1 MNEFLNEMNKAIL
14 QGGKPAL
21 RICITKY
28 FFGENKLLSTA
39 SRTDEELIK
48 TVDLFTDF
56 ALLYYESGG
65 FKLLKEKV
73 ATALKEQL

>member
-1 MNEFLNEMNKAIL
+1 MNEFLNEMNQSIL
-14 QGGKPAL
+14 QGGKSAL

-39 SRTDEELIK
+39 SRTDEELLE

-56 ALLYYESGG
+56 ALLSYEAGG
-65 FKLLKEKV
+65 LPLLKEKV
-73 ATALKEQL
+73 SAALNEKL